1 MPEVSGVGD
10 DEPGAAGALLWEAV
24 RAFSDVDLQ
33 RTQRSIRQYHSGVE
47 AGSLAATTAGGTTST
62 STTSTIEV
70 HLGKEVQRVRVDDFV
85 HVFTDY
91 LHHQVQLHADV
102 RLSSGSM
109 EATADANRNDSST
122 RSGNMATF
130 EADAPFELRA
140 NEFPQLAPRSNAV
153 VKRDATANSAAAT
166 TKRSV
171 KPAKR
176 RITTTLLTSSD
187 STAVARPVPSAI
199 AFPPLSGPE
208 STRPPA
214 WTKLERRMGTVTAG
228 PGATPSAWGS
238 ASTSKKKTP
247 WPGAQAE
254 AATPL
259 PTKSLPHSQL
269 VAMRIKPKTST
280 VDALLHL
287 QPQVKKA
294 LSNQTTA
301 WQQDTQHNGEL
312 HECPEKDEPEQESRG
327 EELPIETGSEPEG
340 ASTASSVDFLVNR
353 QAAKLFGFLIKERF
367 VSSTCTELQVLVSLL
382 FRGDCMINHR
392 NGSETTSKTD
402 NNATEG
408 ALSPCEAASEFC
420 WRVHCLSFAELV
432 FHEIEAVLA
441 HLGTDLLRLVK
452 QSLRNAGGI
461 CTALLGRLEQV
472 SQRREELR
480 VAESARIGCRLPIE
494 MKASAVQNFA
504 LPFCEE
510 TDSRLHYRTAADS
523 FLYSNREKVR
533 DGFLDLLRQFQQ
545 KQHSLVGIENAGVAA
560 AAIASART
568 LLTEVSPENR
578 WWFAK
583 FFVLELVQVG
593 SNPFGESDKDLV
605 LKIMEDKLVVKNPD
619 RLRKLHRRFS
629 SQKSSNRTHQQ
640 PGPVT
645 SSNSNRKTGSNKG
658 NSSSLRK
665 DRPDSSEDD
674 ATKNFT
680 ATFDRMRGYFADNQL
695 FFFHFLH
702 SCDSYEFSQLVKHQ
716 LERQFSVIRQA
727 TSPSTDARKAFTE
740 VVLKLKV
747 VAKFLGYL
755 RFSPQWHV
763 TSSTRRFSTQNAAFK
778 AEEREGTG
786 TLEIAARD
794 SSLDVKQLL
803 EQSIVRASISKCI
816 PWLCDYLSMLSLD
829 QLSSGTTY
837 FKQLMM
843 LLQLLYRSPRLN
855 CLGETG
861 LYIAMQIERVF
872 HVLELDVGFL
882 QSSEYQ
888 ARDLLPS
895 PQIRLALAGDDEVAS
910 GAGED
915 HLPFLYSQVFVQ
927 SCLSEL
933 DDLRGFIQTHA
944 QPSHR
949 LANSRRVVGGAT
961 GLAIRRPTT
970 AIRKLRPLQVVMEED
985 HGVDDRHEGSIHA
998 TTKMNTVEFP
1008 PTRPEEEEDKLSE
1021 AVFKVHPKLKTV
1033 VEFVV
1038 GTVTTDICEHVMTHV
1053 VISRADALVDRCA
1066 LESGLLVLGRNAT
1079 ARMQDEAV
1087 VAAARASF
1095 HMLMASRTRAE
1106 VKAAAVAALQEA
1118 CLLAEQRVSVALPAF
1133 MPPTSHPTLTQ
1144 SIVFVAL
1151 QRTRGAIKTLVPKS
1165 SQTEFVKRVAFRN
1178 KSLLK
1183 DTGSASKAVAS
1194 PVAASQKSDANA
1206 VSTLSIVS
1214 DGGVSQE
1221 EGLYQALKRYSAEIS
1236 RHSGRGGSDSSA
1248 HEEWGLQATALAR
1261 WLSQFTNALKKL
1273 AVARGVSEE
1282 AASPSS
1288 VVLLPLWDVA
1298 WRAVLSSL
1306 RFSSG
1311 SLETF
1316 VTCRLLSMGEK
1327 SVRSTE
1333 RQFTEFTENF
1343 TALLEAIG
1351 LFFQA
1356 PGRRDSA
1363 LGADRLRSMTTFVM
1377 DCVMTLP
1384 AAVAA
1389 PEHEELIK
1397 RFVVPAS
1404 SRVTRRLRAVTASG
1418 AGDDRR
1424 PIEMS
1429 RSHWL
1434 AARDGYASETARSTQ
1449 LQFRRD
1455 VWDAVESSC

>member
-1 MPEVSGVGD
+1 MPEVSGAGD
-10 DEPGAAGALLWEAV
+10 DEPGAAGAQLWEAV
-24 RAFSDVDLQ
+24 RAFSDADLQ
-33 RTQRSIRQYHSGVE
+33 RTQRSIRQYHSGVG
-47 AGSLAATTAGGTTST
+47 AGSLAVATAGGAAPT
-62 STTSTIEV
+62 STTSTIAV
-70 HLGKEVQRVRVDDFV
+70 RLGKEAQRVRVDDFV

-109 EATADANRNDSST
+109 ETTADANRNDSSA

-130 EADAPFELRA
+130 EADTPFELRT

-153 VKRDATANSAAAT
+153 TKRDATANSAAAT

-228 PGATPSAWGS
+228 PGAAPSAWGP
-238 ASTSKKKTP
+238 ASTSKKKAP
-247 WPGAQAE
+247 WPDAQAE
-254 AATPL
+254 ATTPP
-259 PTKSLPHSQL
+259 PTKSLPTSQL
-269 VAMRIKPKTST
+269 VAMRTKPKAST
-280 VDALLHL
+280 ADAL
-287 QPQVKKA
+287 PQVKKA

-312 HECPEKDEPEQESRG
+312 HECPEENEPEQESRG

-340 ASTASSVDFLVNR
+340 VSAASSVDFLVNR

-367 VSSTCTELQVLVSLL
+367 VSSTCTELQVLMSLL
-382 FRGDCMINHR
+382 FRGDCMVNHR
-392 NGSETTSKTD
+392 SGSEATNKTD
-402 NNATEG
+402 NNATED
-408 ALSPCEAASEFC
+408 APCRCEAASEFC
-420 WRVHCLSFAELV
+420 WRVHCLTFAELV
-432 FHEIEAVLA
+432 FDEIEAVLA
-441 HLGTDLLRLVK
+441 HLGTDLLHLVK

-461 CTALLGRLEQV
+461 CIALLGRLEQV

-494 MKASAVQNFA
+494 MKASAVQDFA

-533 DGFLDLLRQFQQ
+533 DGFLGLLRQFQQ

-640 PGPVT
+640 PGPVN
-645 SSNSNRKTGSNKG
+645 SSTSNRKAGSNKG

-763 TSSTRRFSTQNAAFK
+763 TSSARRISTQNAAFK
-778 AEEREGTG
+778 AEEREGTS

-837 FKQLMM
+837 FKQLMV

-882 QSSEYQ
+882 QTSEYQ

-895 PQIRLALAGDDEVAS
+895 PQIRLALASDDEDAS

-915 HLPFLYSQVFVQ
+915 RLPFLYSQVFVQ

-949 LANSRRVVGGAT
+949 LANNRRVVEGAT
-961 GLAIRRPTT
+961 GLATRRPAT

-998 TTKMNTVEFP
+998 TAASGKMSTLEFP

-1038 GTVTTDICEHVMTHV
+1038 GTVTTDICEHVMAHV
-1053 VISRADALVDRCA
+1053 VISHADALVDRCA
-1066 LESGLLVLGRNAT
+1066 LESGLLALGRNAT
-1079 ARMQDEAV
+1079 ARTQDEV
-1087 VAAARASF
+1087 IVTAARASF

-1106 VKAAAVAALQEA
+1106 VKAAAVEALQEA
-1118 CLLAEQRVSVALPAF
+1118 CRLAEQRVSVALPAF

-1144 SIVFVAL
+1144 SVVFVAL

-1183 DTGSASKAVAS
+1183 DTGSASKAAAS
-1194 PVAASQKSDANA
+1194 PLATGQKSDVNA
-1206 VSTLSIVS
+1206 VNTLSVVS
-1214 DGGVSQE
+1214 DGVANQE

-1236 RHSGRGGSDSSA
+1236 RHSGRGGSSSST

-1261 WLSQFTNALKKL
+1261 WLSQFTNALKKH
-1273 AVARGVSEE
+1273 VATAREVPEE

-1288 VVLLPLWDVA
+1288 AMLLPLWDVV

-1316 VTCRLLSMGEK
+1316 MTCRLLSTGEK
-1327 SVRSTE
+1327 SVQSIE
-1333 RQFTEFTENF
+1333 RQFTEFTESF
-1343 TALLEAIG
+1343 TALLEVLG

-1363 LGADRLRSMTTFVM
+1363 LGADRLRSMTAFIM

-1384 AAVAA
+1384 AAVAS
-1389 PEHEELIK
+1389 PEHEDLIE
-1397 RFVVPAS
+1397 RFAVPAS
-1404 SRVTRRLRAVTASG
+1404 SRVTRRLRAATASG
-1418 AGDDRR
+1418 TGDDRR
-1424 PIEMS
+1424 PIEMN
-1429 RSHWL
+1429 RSHWM
-1434 AARDGYASETARSTQ
+1434 AARDGHASETARATQ
-1449 LQFRRD
+1449 LQFRRC
-1455 VWDAVESSC
+1455 VWDAVESS